1 MSKFKL
7 TSNIFLIA
15 SLVAS
20 FSCSGQTSST
30 ATYKQYKASPP
41 MTIDM
46 NKNYTATIQ
55 TAKGNIV
62 IALNPKDAPIAVNNF
77 IFLARDG
84 FYNNTTFFY
93 VIPGFIA
100 QAGDPTG
107 TGTGGPGYMFVDE
120 KNSQTHATGVV
131 SMANRGQPNT
141 NGSQFFITY
150 SPQHSL
156 DGLHTIFGRVV
167 EGMNIV
173 AKLTPRNPKQ
183 DARYSGDIIKSITIA
198 ETN

>member
-1 MSKFKL
+1 MSRFKL
-7 TSNIFLIA
+7 TLSTFLITF
-15 SLVAS
+15 LVAS

-30 ATYKQYKASPP
+30 APYKQYKSSPP
-41 MTIDM
+41 MTIDI
-46 NKNYTATIQ
+46 NRNYTATIQ
-55 TAKGNIV
+55 TAKGNII
-62 IALNPKDAPIAVNNF
+62 IALNPKDAPITVNNF

-107 TGTGGPGYMFVDE
+107 TGTGGPGYTFVDE
-120 KNSQTHATGVV
+120 KNSLTHVTGVV

-150 SPQHSL
+150 SPQHSM
-156 DGLHTIFGRVV
+156 DGQHTIFGRVI
-167 EGMNIV
+167 EGMDIAV
-173 AKLTPRNPKQ
+173 KLTSRNPKQ
-183 DARYSGDIIKSITIA
+183 DARYSGDVIKTITIA